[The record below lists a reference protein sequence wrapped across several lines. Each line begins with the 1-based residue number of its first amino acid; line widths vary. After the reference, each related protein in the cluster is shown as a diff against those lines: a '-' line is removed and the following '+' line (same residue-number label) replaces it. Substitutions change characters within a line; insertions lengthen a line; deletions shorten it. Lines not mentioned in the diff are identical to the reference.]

1 MKIFYSAFYSQVLIM
16 VIGLLTLSWVLILYR
31 KAQYDKISIIALI
44 LFVIVFI
51 LDFSTMLYKYVA
63 TKNNLILDFLTAFF
77 NPLTLAMTM
86 TVLYFFI
93 FELAR
98 IRLLLLVDNFEKKLK
113 RLYIIRGTCIFLT
126 FTAVALISIINLDF
140 SLPEDR
146 RFLTSEW
153 QQGLR
158 ITSGLSKLIV
168 DTYIYWS
175 LS

>member
-1 MKIFYSAFYSQVLIM
+1 
-16 VIGLLTLSWVLILYR
+16 
-31 KAQYDKISIIALI
+31 
-44 LFVIVFI
+44 
-51 LDFSTMLYKYVA
+51 MLYKYVA